1 MNAWLVLVALAAIVD
16 ATTHNVIVNTA
27 ASAPVRGVARHSEQ
41 LMGITAYDQGGD
53 FDASSSSYKK
63 TLIRELGIKS
73 VGMQA
78 VMTKFA
84 PKGLNQTALAQ
95 WFAPGANGAASSA
108 ETYLRTHMAGY
119 VSVVESRGIAKV
131 R

>member
-1 MNAWLVLVALAAIVD
+1 VLVALAAIVD

-41 LMGITAYDQGGD
+41 LMGITAYVQWSD
-53 FDASSSSYKK
+53 FHANSSKQA
-63 TLIRELGIKS
+63 LIRELGIKS